1 MRGCQREIFYDIVPG
16 NINIKI
22 KEKGLKELKGSEKK
36 YLRGLAHG
44 LNPAAF
50 VGHKGLTDT
59 LTAEIDQALEASEL
73 IKVKFNEFKE
83 KDQKKDLIEK
93 IAKATKSQVAGMIGH
108 VAIFYRQ
115 NKDPE
120 KQIIKL

>member
-1 MRGCQREIFYDIVPG
+1 M
-16 NINIKI
+16 
-22 KEKGLKELKGSEKK
+22 
-36 YLRGLAHG
+36 
-44 LNPAAF
+44 NPAAF
-50 VGHKGLTDT
+50 VGHKGLTET

-83 KDQKKDLIEK
+83 KDQKKELIEK
-93 IAKATKSQVAGMIGH
+93 IAGATKSHVAGMVGH

-120 KQIIKL
+120 KQVIKL